1 MATTRKR
8 TRKKKVRESVR
19 KLGLVVAEACRE
31 VARELPDATPEERRE
46 WVVDLLNEKLDVPL
60 LSERQEDV
68 LLGLLVD
75 VVCDIVFKRRYGGHR
90 EDLHDAAAL
99 VAKLRK

>member
-1 MATTRKR
+1 
-8 TRKKKVRESVR
+8 
-19 KLGLVVAEACRE
+19 
-31 VARELPDATPEERRE
+31 
-46 WVVDLLNEKLDVPL
+46 DLLNARLDVPL

-90 EDLHDAAAL
+90 EDLHEAAAL
-99 VAKLRK
+99 VAKLRE